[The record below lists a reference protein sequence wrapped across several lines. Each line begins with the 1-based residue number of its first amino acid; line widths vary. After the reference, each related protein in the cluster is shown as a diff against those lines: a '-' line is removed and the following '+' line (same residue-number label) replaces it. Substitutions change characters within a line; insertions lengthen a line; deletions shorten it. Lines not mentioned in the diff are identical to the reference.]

1 MQNLS
6 RSEAQIRAHVFV
18 SGKVQGVGYRFSAL
32 DEARRLG
39 INGWVKNLL
48 DRRVEAVFE
57 GSKAVVEE
65 MIEWCNQGPPGAVV
79 QDVMVEYETPQ
90 GLQGFETR
98 R

>member
-6 RSEAQIRAHVFV
+6 TSEAQIRAHVFI

-57 GSKAVVEE
+57 GSQALVEE
-65 MIEWCNQGPPGAVV
+65 MIEWCQQGPPGAVV

-90 GLQGFETR
+90 GLRGFETR